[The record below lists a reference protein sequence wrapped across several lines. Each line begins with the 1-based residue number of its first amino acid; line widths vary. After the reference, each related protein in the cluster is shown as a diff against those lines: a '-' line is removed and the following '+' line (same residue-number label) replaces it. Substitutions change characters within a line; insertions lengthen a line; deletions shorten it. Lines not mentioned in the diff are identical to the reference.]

1 MAGLWEERYRDDG
14 LQGCQRV
21 IGGDV
26 ICVNDYKFYRKKP
39 GGKVVI
45 DKYFGE
51 DRVRRNMPDGP

>member
-1 MAGLWEERYRDDG
+1 M
-14 LQGCQRV
+14 
-21 IGGDV
+21 IGGDQ